1 MTDVTLPI
9 VLDENGDL
17 SMFLTIE
24 AACLAVEAV
33 DVANEEYEGFDA
45 LGRTLT
51 LSAHGE
57 RVSIEVNIN
66 GEPEPTELA
75 QRLRSYLND
84 DGVRQRGIEISDDA
98 ALPELVHALMR
109 YQYGVGGPAGYGT
122 QNLRGLRT
130 RVGWERHGGRGVL
143 RISATWIP
151 WNRHQGRGRIEL
163 IPNGPELPR

>member
-1 MTDVTLPI
+1 MEATLPI

-84 DGVRQRGIEISDDA
+84 DGVRQRGIEISADA
-98 ALPELVHALMR
+98 TLPELVHALMR

-122 QNLRGLRT
+122 LNLRGLRT
-130 RVGWERHGGRGVL
+130 RVGWEIHGGLNVFRV
-143 RISATWIP
+143 SATWLP
-151 WNRHQGRGRIEL
+151 WDRHRGRGRIEL
-163 IPNGPELPR
+163 VRGPEELK